1 MKSEKWKVK
10 SEKYNFQ
17 DHINIYF
24 YEKFIVFLS
33 IDIKTIENTREYY
46 GTGLTLKLFKIK
58 MIIDK
63 YLL

>member
-1 MKSEKWKVK
+1 M
-10 SEKYNFQ
+10 

-46 GTGLTLKLFKIK
+46 GTGLTLRLFKIK
-58 MIIDK
+58 MTIDK